1 MQQLTP
7 RETEL
12 ISAETRHNLGHYSM
26 FVVLDRLKGAD
37 EISFDALRTLVGD
50 RLHLIPG
57 FRRRLHRVPLHLD
70 RPWWLEDPDFDID
83 YHIRH
88 LAVPKS
94 DGDEELHNLIGR
106 LHERPLDRRR
116 PLWEM
121 YLIERFDGS
130 PGIFIKVHHVLVD
143 GSTGLDVLA
152 LLLTDLADLEP
163 APKRRT
169 DRVPDDTDLLIR
181 AGWSIARSPWRMA
194 ELAFETT
201 RSLPLLGR
209 LNVLGSLAPWTAPR
223 GAVELPGS
231 DHQAPRTS
239 FNRTLGT
246 HRRVA
251 FTSLPT
257 SQIKKIHHDN
267 DVRFNDV
274 VLALIAGT
282 LRHWLVLHDELP
294 TDPII
299 ALTPLL
305 IDAEDSAAEP
315 LGTALVPLA
324 THRHDPIER
333 LMEISESMADLTTD
347 VHARPVESIRSMYGA
362 SPALAALASR
372 LIVRTGAFTRLMPPF
387 NVYVVNVPGASDDQV
402 LAGHRVAHQYSMS
415 TLVDGTGLS
424 ISAMSNGNTVDFS
437 FVSDRELVPDLSILS
452 DRLQVELEIL
462 GGRVRA

>member
-1 MQQLTP
+1 MHQLTP
-7 RETEL
+7 REAEL
-12 ISAETRHNLGHYSM
+12 IAAETRQNIGHHSM
-26 FVVLDRLKGAD
+26 FVELERKKGA
-37 EISFDALRTLVGD
+37 SGLTFDVLRELVEE

-70 RPWWLEDPDFDID
+70 RPWWLEDPDFDLD

-88 LAVPKS
+88 LAIPRS
-94 DGDEELHNLIGR
+94 EGDDELHNQIGR

-121 YLIERFDGS
+121 YLIERYDGN
-130 PGIFIKVHHVLVD
+130 PGLFIKVHHVLID
-143 GSTGLDVLA
+143 GVTGLDVLA
-152 LLLTDLADLEP
+152 PLLIDSADIEP

-169 DRVPDDTDLLIR
+169 DKVPEDTDLLIR
-181 AGWSIARSPWRMA
+181 AGWAVARSPWRMA
-194 ELAFETT
+194 ELAFETAQ
-201 RSLPLLGR
+201 RLPVIGR
-209 LNVLGSLAPWTAPR
+209 FSVLGSLAPWTAPA
-223 GAVELPGS
+223 GAVELAGS

-251 FTSLPT
+251 FTSLSMAT
-257 SQIKKIHHDN
+257 IKSIHHAN

-274 VLALIAGT
+274 VLALIAGS

-305 IDAEDSAAEP
+305 VDSIDEP

-324 THRHDPIER
+324 THRHDPFLR
-333 LMEISESMADLTTD
+333 LKEISESMADLTD
-347 VHARPVESIRSMYGA
+347 GIQARPVEAIQSMYA
-362 SPALAALASR
+362 AAPAMAALASR

-387 NVYVVNVPGASDDQV
+387 NVYVVNVPGGSDEQEI
-402 LAGHRVAHQYSMS
+402 AGHRLAHQYSMS

-424 ISAMSNGNTVDFS
+424 VSAMSNGDSVDFS
-437 FVSDRELVPDLSILS
+437 FVSDRELVPDLSLLS
-452 DRLQVELEIL
+452 ERLHVELSIL
-462 GGRVRA
+462 AGEDQS

>member
-12 ISAETRHNLGHYSM
+12 IAAETRHNLGHHSM
-26 FVVLDRLKGAD
+26 WVELEPTDDDAP
-37 EISFDALRTLVGD
+37 ITFDALRDLVAA
-50 RLHLIPG
+50 RLHLLPG
-57 FRRRLHRVPLHLD
+57 FTRRLHRVPLHLD

-83 YHIRH
+83 YHVRH
-88 LAVPKS
+88 LAVPRS
-94 DGDEELHNLIGR
+94 NETDELHNLVGR

-121 YLIERFDGS
+121 YLIERYDGH
-130 PGIFIKVHHVLVD
+130 PGLFVKVHHVLID
-143 GSTGLDVLA
+143 GVTGLDVLA
-152 LLLTDLADLEP
+152 ALALDDDDVEP
-163 APKRRT
+163 PRKRRT
-169 DRVPDDTDLLIR
+169 DRVPEDTDLLIR

-194 ELAFETT
+194 ELAFETS
-201 RSLPLLGR
+201 RRIPVVGR
-209 LNVLGSLAPWTAPR
+209 FNVLGSLAPWTAPK

-251 FTSLPT
+251 FTSLPVAD
-257 SQIKKIHHDN
+257 IKDIHHQH

-294 TDPII
+294 TDPIV

-305 IDAEDSAAEP
+305 VDSADEP

-324 THRHDPIER
+324 THRHDPVER
-333 LMEISESMADLTTD
+333 LLEISASMADLTGD
-347 VHARPVESIRSMYGA
+347 IHARPVEAIQSVYGA
-362 SPALAALASR
+362 APAIAALASR

-387 NVYVVNVPGASDDQV
+387 NVYVVNVPGSAEDQEV
-402 LAGHRVAHQYSMS
+402 AGQRLTHQYSMS

-424 ISAMSNGNTVDFS
+424 VSALSHGDTVDFS
-437 FVSDRELVPDLSILS
+437 FVADRELVPDLTIFV
-452 DRLQVELEIL
+452 DRLHEELDIL
-462 GGRVRA
+462 CGRAES

>member
-12 ISAETRHNLGHYSM
+12 IAAETRHNLGHHSLY
-26 FVVLDRLKGAD
+26 VELEPTKGTP
-37 EISFDALRTLVGD
+37 ELTFDALRTLVEE
-50 RLHLIPG
+50 RLHLLPG

-70 RPWWLEDPDFDID
+70 RPWWLEDPDFDLD

-88 LAVPKS
+88 LAVPRS
-94 DGDEELHNLIGR
+94 DGDEELHNLVGR

-121 YLIERFDGS
+121 YLIERYDAN
-130 PGIFIKVHHVLVD
+130 PGLFIKVHHVLID
-143 GSTGLDVLA
+143 GVTGLDVLA
-152 LLLTDLADLEP
+152 PLLADIADLEP

-194 ELAFETT
+194 ELAFETS
-201 RSLPLLGR
+201 RRLPVIGR
-209 LNVLGSLAPWTAPR
+209 FNVLGSLAPWTAPK

-251 FTSLPT
+251 FTSLPMAD
-257 SQIKKIHHDN
+257 IKDIHHAH

-294 TDPII
+294 TEPIV

-305 IDAEDSAAEP
+305 VDSVDEP

-324 THRHDPIER
+324 THRHDPFER
-333 LMEISESMADLTTD
+333 LQEISQAMADLTD
-347 VHARPVESIRSMYGA
+347 DIHARPVEDIQSVYAA
-362 SPALAALASR
+362 SPAVAALASR

-387 NVYVVNVPGASDDQV
+387 NVYVVNVPGGSDEQFINGYR
-402 LAGHRVAHQYSMS
+402 LAHQYSMS

-424 ISAMSNGNTVDFS
+424 VSAMSNGDSVDVS
-437 FVSDRELVPDLSILS
+437 FVADRELVPDLSILGE
-452 DRLQVELEIL
+452 RLSVELDIL
-462 GGRVRA
+462 AGRSDN